1 MPVANGRRVAVI
13 AGCRTPFCKSGT
25 TLKDVRAVDLA
36 RFVAR
41 ELLERTNL
49 DGADVNAVIFG
60 QVVPSALVPNVAREV
75 SLLPQFP
82 KEIPAYSLNR
92 ACASSGQAV
101 ANAYDEIVLGDAEV
115 VLAGGV
121 ESLSDIPILASRRLA
136 DILMEASKAKSFGA
150 RLRTLS
156 RIRPRD
162 LVPVSPAIAEPST
175 GETMGQSAEKMAKE
189 NHISRAAQDRWAL
202 RSHEL
207 AARGTDDGRITAE
220 IVPWFGP
227 GGRAGDGVVT
237 QDNGVRR
244 DTSLEQMAKLK
255 PVFDR
260 RYGSVTAANSSPLTD
275 GASAVLVM
283 SDSAARAL
291 GYTPLA
297 YVRSYAVAA
306 VDPGWQ
312 LLQAPIFAVPKAL
325 ERAGIQWKEL
335 GVIEVHEAFAAQVL
349 SNLQGWAA
357 KGWEIN
363 EDIINVMGGSI
374 AIGHPFGATGTR
386 LVTTLA
392 NEMARRDVQF
402 GLLSICAQGG
412 MGLAMVWSAADGSG
426 RGAHLGARRRRHR
439 RRHFRLEERAGQQA
453 FGRGEAGPARDVRRV
468 GARRRRAGRRLLLVE
483 ARELHR
489 GGRHRGVRP
498 AHHRRG
504 SRAALGRGPGNAGP
518 GGALPQ
524 TDRRRDS
531 RRVPRRRT
539 RVRPRLRVPRGLRSP
554 PDPAR
559 PPGSAARHSPGG
571 GRLPAAP
578 PVDWRPRG
586 ARHHPRGQG
595 RRRQEGVPFGHRGR
609 AGSSRHPQGR
619 HHRRGATHGRRLAPA
634 SQAAGRVP
642 RMAARRQPTGPG
654 LGLPSRA
661 EAGTR
666 ADARQLSRAPRRVG
680 GGGAWAETRHG
691 GGSEARGAAVRA
703 ARRH

>member
-13 AGCRTPFCKSGT
+13 AGCRTPFCRSGT
-25 TLKDVRAVDLA
+25 VLKDARAVDLA

-60 QVVPSALVPNVAREV
+60 QVVASALVPNVAREV

-101 ANAYDEIVLGDAEV
+101 ANAYDEIMLGDADV

-136 DILMEASKAKSFGA
+136 DILVEASKAKSLGS

-162 LVPVSPAIAEPST
+162 LIPVSPAIAEPST
-175 GETMGQSAEKMAKE
+175 GESMGQSAEKMAKE

-207 AARGTDDGRITAE
+207 AARGTDDGRITTE

-227 GGRAGDGVVT
+227 GGAGDGVLT
-237 QDNGVRR
+237 QDNGIRR

-283 SDSAARAL
+283 SDSAAGAL

-349 SNLQGWAA
+349 SNLQGWGAL
-357 KGWEIN
+357 GWEIN

-412 MGLAMVWSAADGSG
+412 MGLAMV
-426 RGAHLGARRRRHR
+426 LERR
-439 RRHFRLEERAGQQA
+439 
-453 FGRGEAGPARDVRRV
+453 
-468 GARRRRAGRRLLLVE
+468 
-483 ARELHR
+483 
-489 GGRHRGVRP
+489 
-498 AHHRRG
+498 
-504 SRAALGRGPGNAGP
+504 
-518 GGALPQ
+518 
-524 TDRRRDS
+524 
-531 RRVPRRRT
+531 
-539 RVRPRLRVPRGLRSP
+539 
-554 PDPAR
+554 
-559 PPGSAARHSPGG
+559 
-571 GRLPAAP
+571 
-578 PVDWRPRG
+578 
-586 ARHHPRGQG
+586 
-595 RRRQEGVPFGHRGR
+595 
-609 AGSSRHPQGR
+609 
-619 HHRRGATHGRRLAPA
+619 
-634 SQAAGRVP
+634 
-642 RMAARRQPTGPG
+642 
-654 LGLPSRA
+654 
-661 EAGTR
+661 
-666 ADARQLSRAPRRVG
+666 
-680 GGGAWAETRHG
+680 
-691 GGSEARGAAVRA
+691 
-703 ARRH
+703 